1 MSTTF
6 TLIGISAIAV
16 SLLGYYF
23 QKYGP
28 PPPPKIAGIDLG
40 TTYSSIAVFLPASG
54 QTIVIEDKLG
64 KKSIPSVVGFLG
76 NGEIVVGTK
85 AVEQQETNPSNT
97 IYDAKRFIGKRF
109 EENDPQFQMD
119 RNRYPFTIKLDS
131 EGFALFEIEEKG
143 VKRLIRPEEIGSIII
158 SYLQKMVLEFY
169 GANIK
174 EVVISVPTEFDQM
187 QRTYTNKT
195 VDLAG
200 MNVRRI
206 ISEPTAAALAYGLH
220 EKKGGGTMDVSVLWL
235 NNAVFVTQ
243 AMAGN
248 NRLGV
253 PNYGVFPELAVVIGV
268 AIQAGVVING
278 WPLQY
283 CQINNC
289 NQRKKRILT
298 SDLSRRWKKFPIPF
312 IIQKDVNRQAI
323 LEGIENW
330 ERTTCITF
338 EEKEELPS
346 DSSGL
351 NFVFGEGCFSNVGMV
366 KGRNQRIGIGKNCDN
381 PFVVS
386 HEIAHALGFF
396 HEQSRWDRDDF
407 VEIQFNNIL
416 PGFLNQFLKFS
427 SSLTTTFGI
436 KYDLGSVMH
445 YDAFGYAKEGM
456 ATILTKDVNYQET
469 IGQRFRLSF
478 DDVKKMN
485 FAYCNASCP
494 FQLPCLHSGYTDP
507 KNCSKCRCPDG
518 LTGLLCSKVARTK
531 TLCGDQLIFES
542 EEEYKKL
549 QFKGVGE
556 CNYLIKA
563 PRDSRICLS
572 MDVIHFRD
580 HCQQNSFLE
589 IHYQT
594 SLGRTG
600 AL

>member
-1 MSTTF
+1 MF
-6 TLIGISAIAV
+6 KNFIKLILLFQLFGWT
-16 SLLGYYF
+16 LGYQQNIALYYKLLNEHYDTF
-23 QKYGP
+23 KTMQDVDSYVQGMNELCSIHR
-28 PPPPKIAGIDLG
+28 KIMAYKREDLP
-40 TTYSSIAVFLPASG
+40 S
-54 QTIVIEDKLG
+54 EDSLNDWQF
-64 KKSIPSVVGFLG
+64 STSLG
-76 NGEIVVGTK
+76 NPEHL
-85 AVEQQETNPSNT
+85 P
-97 IYDAKRFIGKRF
+97 Y
-109 EENDPQFQMD
+109 
-119 RNRYPFTIKLDS
+119 LL
-131 EGFALFEIEEKG
+131 EGD
-143 VKRLIRPEEIGSIII
+143 
-158 SYLQKMVLEFY
+158 MVLSAEQ
-169 GANIK
+169 I
-174 EVVISVPTEFDQM
+174 Q
-187 QRTYTNKT
+187 
-195 VDLAG
+195 L
-200 MNVRRI
+200 
-206 ISEPTAAALAYGLH
+206 L
-220 EKKGGGTMDVSVLWL
+220 
-235 NNAVFVTQ
+235 
-243 AMAGN
+243 
-248 NRLGV
+248 
-253 PNYGVFPELAVVIGV
+253 V
-268 AIQAGVVING
+268 ADFRSQLSKIE
-278 WPLQY
+278 Y
-283 CQINNC
+283 CQANNC
-289 NQRKKRILT
+289 NERKKRILT
-298 SDLSRRWKKFPIPF
+298 SDLSRRWKEFPIPF
-312 IIQKDVNRQAI
+312 IIQSDVNRQAI

-366 KGRNQRIGIGKNCDN
+366 KGRNQRIGIGRNCDN

-407 VEIQFNNIL
+407 VEIQFANIL

-531 TLCGDQLIFES
+531 TLCGDQLIFKS
-542 EEEYKKL
+542 EEKYKKL